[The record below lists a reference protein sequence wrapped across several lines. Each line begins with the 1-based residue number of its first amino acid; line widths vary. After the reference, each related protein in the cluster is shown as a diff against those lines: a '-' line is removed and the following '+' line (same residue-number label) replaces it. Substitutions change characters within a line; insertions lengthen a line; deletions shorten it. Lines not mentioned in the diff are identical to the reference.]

1 VNWSADTIAEVP
13 EGVVTVISTVPGL
26 ATPGEVTLIWV
37 PETES
42 MVAYVVPKV
51 TDVVPIKL
59 VPVMVTVSPPAV
71 LPLFG
76 ETEVMIGAG
85 GL

>member
-1 VNWSADTIAEVP
+1 
-13 EGVVTVISTVPGL
+13 
-26 ATPGEVTLIWV
+26 
-37 PETES
+37 
-42 MVAYVVPKV
+42 MVALIVPNV

-59 VPVMVTVSPPAV
+59 VPVTVTVSPPAV

-76 ETEVMIGAG
+76 ETEVTFGAG